1 MKSNELRIGNY
12 VLIENEQHEHVKGAF
27 MRVQGIEKIHMSQK
41 EKEWFSDSDSSIS
54 VICTSGDWVCNSF
67 NQYNQFIKPIELT
80 EEILLK
86 CGFVKDEFDNWENE
100 TRLGLYKPEEFDGYL
115 SIWGD
120 STVGECNYL
129 HQLQNLYFALTGEEL
144 KINL

>member
-1 MKSNELRIGNY
+1 MKTTELRIGNKATFLDKI
-12 VLIENEQHEHVKGAF
+12 VTIEAL
-27 MRVQGIEKIHMSQK
+27 
-41 EKEWFSDSDSSIS
+41 
-54 VICTSGDWVCNSF
+54 SGDLVSVSGFERNKF
-67 NQYNQFIKPIELT
+67 TPIFQNHNGLKPIKLT

-115 SIWGD
+115 SVWGE

-129 HQLQNLYFALTGEEL
+129 HQLQNLYYALTGQEL
-144 KINL
+144 EINL

>member
-1 MKSNELRIGNY
+1 MDLKELRLGNL
-12 VLIENEQHEHVKGAF
+12 VLDKLYGGVVIITKYFFTEGNVNNIE
-27 MRVQGIEKIHMSQK
+27 
-41 EKEWFSDSDSSIS
+41 
-54 VICTSGDWVCNSF
+54 
-67 NQYNQFIKPIELT
+67 PIQLT

-115 SIWGD
+115 SIWGE

-129 HQLQNLYFALTGEEL
+129 HQLQNLYFALTGLDLEVSL
-144 KINL
+144 D

>member
-1 MKSNELRIGNY
+1 MSENELRIGNY
-12 VLIENEQHEHVKGAF
+12 YKWYADGKYYYFKVDNDT
-27 MRVQGIEKIHMSQK
+27 
-41 EKEWFSDSDSSIS
+41 FSD
-54 VICTSGDWVCNSF
+54 
-67 NQYNQFIKPIELT
+67 YNVLNNMQPIELT

-129 HQLQNLYFALTGEEL
+129 HQLQNLYWCLCGKEIWKLTNEEL
-144 KINL
+144 KVK

>member
-1 MKSNELRIGNY
+1 MKVNELRIGN
-12 VLIENEQHEHVKGAF
+12 VL
-27 MRVQGIEKIHMSQK
+27 K
-41 EKEWFSDSDSSIS
+41 EKY
-54 VICTSGDWVCNSF
+54 SGDLLIVIELTKQRITFDYQTTEKWQSE
-67 NQYNQFIKPIELT
+67 PIELT

-129 HQLQNLYFALTGEEL
+129 HQLQNLYFALTGQEL
-144 KINL
+144 EINL

>member
-1 MKSNELRIGNY
+1 MRTTDFRIGNIITDENGFEMY
-12 VLIENEQHEHVKGAF
+12 VVGIGEDWLTADFDGN
-27 MRVQGIEKIHMSQK
+27 QGDVWEFDFKH
-41 EKEWFSDSDSSIS
+41 
-54 VICTSGDWVCNSF
+54 SF
-67 NQYNQFIKPIELT
+67 PKPVELT

-129 HQLQNLYFALTGEEL
+129 HQLQNLYWCLCGKEIWKLTNEEL
-144 KINL
+144 KVK

>member
-1 MKSNELRIGNY
+1 MKAHELRIGNH
-12 VLIENEQHEHVKGAF
+12 VMIENEQHEHVKNVF
-27 MRVQGIEKIHMSQK
+27 MQVVGIEKIHMTDK
-41 EKEWFSDSDSSIS
+41 EKEWFPNSNSSIS
-54 VICTSGDWVCNSF
+54 VICVSGDFMYSRF

-129 HQLQNLYFALTGEEL
+129 HQLQNLYFALTGQEL
-144 KINL
+144 EINL

>member
-1 MKSNELRIGNY
+1 MTVKELRDGNI
-12 VLIENEQHEHVKGAF
+12 VLHSGKFYILDSFDIYKLDTTNCED
-27 MRVQGIEKIHMSQK
+27 VQ
-41 EKEWFSDSDSSIS
+41 
-54 VICTSGDWVCNSF
+54 
-67 NQYNQFIKPIELT
+67 PIELT

-115 SIWGD
+115 SVWGE

-129 HQLQNLYFALTGEEL
+129 HQLQNLYYALTGQEL
-144 KINL
+144 EINL